1 MQVRAGAHVVPNVSA
16 MPTDSH
22 SAPALGVV
30 LNAIVYS
37 RGIIIPALWIWPIL
51 VTLLFGLIIWAAG
64 GMLLVKRVWFWLW
77 GAPWDAAG
85 YIARKPSPP
94 EDSNDEL

>member
-1 MQVRAGAHVVPNVSA
+1 M
-16 MPTDSH
+16 DSGW
-22 SAPALGVV
+22 ARLRLPIAFLIIFGLGVA

>member
-1 MQVRAGAHVVPNVSA
+1 M
-16 MPTDSH
+16 DSKW
-22 SAPALGVV
+22 ARLRLPIAFLIIFGLGVA

-37 RGIIIPALWIWPIL
+37 RGIVIPALWIWPIL
-51 VTLLFGLIIWAAG
+51 VAVFFGLIIWAAG

-85 YIARKPSPP
+85 YIAGKTKSP
-94 EDSNDEL
+94 EDSDD